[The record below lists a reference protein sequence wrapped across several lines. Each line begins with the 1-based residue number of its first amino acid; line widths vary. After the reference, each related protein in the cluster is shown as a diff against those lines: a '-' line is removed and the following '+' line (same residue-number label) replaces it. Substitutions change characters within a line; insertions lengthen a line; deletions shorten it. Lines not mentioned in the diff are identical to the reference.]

1 MIFRKKN
8 VRAEIA
14 RTYRTSRLIRNA
26 IDSYPD
32 GICFATADGR
42 PVLVNRIMNNLCHE
56 ITGHTVTNA
65 DDMWEAFR
73 HVSGI
78 YPGPEDDLSAFAGKS
93 PGLQDDPSAFVKKSP
108 GLQQHPAAGIQPEEP
123 PLLYF
128 SNQKTIWQFRR
139 QILHNVAYTGDV
151 IQYEAADITEL
162 YNYQNQLRENNRR
175 VQAMHLRQKDLL
187 QNIVKNN
194 LEKELLNAKIRIHD
208 QFGRCLIMTRN
219 AMTQE
224 SLQQDD
230 LHALL
235 SEWEEVITHLEHTA
249 APKEPETASPD
260 AELLKAAEMI
270 GCRIIF
276 RGDQP
281 AGRKTLLLL
290 YAAIREA
297 LTNAVRHA
305 DADTLTVTIDETPAA
320 YHIVIAGNG
329 NPPASPV
336 QETGGLANLRRRLEQ
351 EGAAMEIVC
360 DPCVALHLSIPNLS

>member
-14 RTYRTSRLIRNA
+14 RNYRTSKLIRNA
-26 IDSYPD
+26 IDGYPD
-32 GICFATADGR
+32 GICFSTSDGR

-65 DDMWEAFR
+65 ENMWEAFR
-73 HVSGI
+73 DVSES
-78 YPGPEDDLSAFAGKS
+78 YPEGK
-93 PGLQDDPSAFVKKSP
+93 
-108 GLQQHPAAGIQPEEP
+108 PAEEL

-128 SNQKTIWQFRR
+128 SRQKTVWQFRR
-139 QILHNVAYTGDV
+139 QVLHDVADTGDV

-162 YNYQNQLRENNRR
+162 YDYQKQLRENNQR

-187 QNIVKNN
+187 QNIVRNN

-208 QFGRCLIMTRN
+208 QFGRCLVMTRN
-219 AMTQE
+219 AMTQD
-224 SLQQDD
+224 SLQQSD

-249 APKEPETASPD
+249 ALKEPEAASPE

-276 RGDQP
+276 RGSQP
-281 AGRKTLLLL
+281 TERKTLLLL

-305 DADTLTVTIDETPAA
+305 GADTLTVTIDEAPAA
-320 YHIVIAGNG
+320 YNIVISGNG
-329 NPPASPV
+329 NPPLSPIR
-336 QETGGLANLRRRLEQ
+336 ETGGLANLRRRLEQ
-351 EGAAMEIVC
+351 EGAAMEIIC
-360 DPCVALHLSIPNLS
+360 DPCVSLYLSIPKLS